1 MRARVRAALWKAH
14 VGCFVDRRWVE
25 EASLGCRAQEETFIE
40 NSLTE
45 CCESVGWWFGTV
57 MGHLELRVLG

>member
-1 MRARVRAALWKAH
+1 M
-14 VGCFVDRRWVE
+14 E